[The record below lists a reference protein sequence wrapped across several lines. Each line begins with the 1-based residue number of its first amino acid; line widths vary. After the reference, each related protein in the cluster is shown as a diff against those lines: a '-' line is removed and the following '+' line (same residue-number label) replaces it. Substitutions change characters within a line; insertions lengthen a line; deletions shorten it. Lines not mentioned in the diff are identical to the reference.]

1 MRKKFLFFKQ
11 LSIVLFL
18 LFGLLSLFCEKKEQ
32 KDVIQQALEIFEQ
45 QQNQQALPQTT
56 IDYGEMMNTIFEL
69 EAVIKTNPDDIE
81 ARQALLKAA
90 IDTNRKKIYAIG
102 EGLTDTTNTSE
113 PQAKQRAERAALI
126 DAQRWI
132 MFIQLWQK
140 DISTPSITE
149 KVTGDVPPFRIVQK
163 ALLPGDKVY
172 FMIEVNL

>member
-1 MRKKFLFFKQ
+1 MRIKILFTKQ
-11 LSIVLFL
+11 SIITLIII
-18 LFGLLSLFCEKKEQ
+18 FGLLSLFCEKKEP

-45 QQNQQALPQTT
+45 QQNQQTLPQAT
-56 IDYGEMMNTIFEL
+56 IDYGEIMNTIFAL
-69 EAVIKTNPDDIE
+69 EETIKTNPDDIE

-90 IDTNRKKIYAIG
+90 IDTERKKIYAIG
-102 EGLTDTTNTSE
+102 EGITDTTNTNV